1 MAQTSTLIIC
11 SCTITGGVELEALLP
26 EAASLLI
33 PEMVGSV
40 LGIILLSVGF

>member
-11 SCTITGGVELEALLP
+11 SCTITGDVELEALLL
-26 EAASLLI
+26 EATSLLI
-33 PEMVGSV
+33 PEMVGSA